1 MNEQVKLA
9 KSEEQ
14 PIRKHR
20 TVFTSTKGLFR
31 NKRWVISK
39 NVLESESGS

>member
-1 MNEQVKLA
+1 MNEQVKLV

-14 PIRKHR
+14 PIRKYR

-31 NKRWVISK
+31 KKRWVILK
-39 NVLESESGS
+39 WLLMLR

>member
-14 PIRKHR
+14 PIRKYR
-20 TVFTSTKGLFR
+20 TVFTSTKGLF
-31 NKRWVISK
+31 KKKLKDWEQK
-39 NVLESESGS
+39 QPGHQH